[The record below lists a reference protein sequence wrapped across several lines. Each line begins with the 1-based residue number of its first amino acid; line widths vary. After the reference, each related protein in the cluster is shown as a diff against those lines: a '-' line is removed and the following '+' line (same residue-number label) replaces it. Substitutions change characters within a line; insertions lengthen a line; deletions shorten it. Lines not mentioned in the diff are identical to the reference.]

1 MHEFE
6 LIKKYFS
13 KLTNKSKSSL
23 KLNDD
28 VFFDKKKKLVVSV
41 DTYIEGKHFI
51 NFKNPELTIKKVIRS
66 SISDLICK
74 GVKPKYYFISASGNN
89 KVFTKNNLSKISKSL
104 KEEQRKYNIKL
115 GGGDTVYSNKLSF
128 TVTSLGFSNKIIY
141 RNRSKIHDDI
151 YVTGNLGDS
160 FLGLLILKKNIKINK
175 KLSSYFV
182 NQYYK
187 PEIKYSLTDFFIKF
201 ATSSIDLSDGLIA
214 DLEKLTNNQNNSYQ
228 IYFDKIPLSNNLKSI
243 IKSKNLKKKNLISKG
258 DDYQVLFTASRRY
271 RSFIKKIS
279 SLKKLKIT
287 RIGKILHSKHK
298 SSIIDRKG
306 RQIEISNKGYL
317 HTFD

>member
-6 LIKKYFS
+6 LIKKYFAQ
-13 KLTNKSKSSL
+13 LTNKSKSSL
-23 KLNDD
+23 MLNDD

-41 DTYIEGKHFI
+41 DTYIEGKHFL
-51 NFKNPELTIKKVIRS
+51 NFKKPELTIKKVITS

-104 KEEQRKYNIKL
+104 NEEQKKYNIKL

-128 TVTSLGFSNKIIY
+128 TVTSVGFSNKIIY
-141 RNRSKIHDDI
+141 RNRSKINDDI

-160 FLGLLILKKNIKINK
+160 FLGLLVLKKNIKIKK

-243 IKSKNLKKKNLISKG
+243 IKSKNLIKKNLISKG
-258 DDYQVLFTASRRY
+258 DDYQVLFTSSRRY

>member
-41 DTYIEGKHFI
+41 DTYIEGKHFL

-89 KVFTKNNLSKISKSL
+89 KVFTKNNLSKISRSL
-104 KEEQRKYNIKL
+104 NEEQKKYNIKL

-128 TVTSLGFSNKIIY
+128 TVTSVGFSNKIIH

-160 FLGLLILKKNIKINK
+160 FLGLLVLKKNIKINK

-201 ATSSIDLSDGLIA
+201 ATSSIDLSDGLII
-214 DLEKLTNNQNNSYQ
+214 DLEKLTNNQNSSYQ

-243 IKSKNLKKKNLISKG
+243 IKSKNLIKKNLISKG
-258 DDYQVLFTASRRY
+258 DDYQVLFTVNRRY

-306 RQIEISNKGYL
+306 HQIEISNKGYL

>member
-6 LIKKYFS
+6 LINKYFS
-13 KLTNKSKSSL
+13 KLTNKSKGSL
-23 KLNDD
+23 NLNDD
-28 VFFDKKKKLVVSV
+28 VFFDKKKNLVVSV

-74 GVKPKYYFISASGNN
+74 GVKPKYYFVSASGNN
-89 KVFTKNNLSKISKSL
+89 KDFTKGNLAKISKSL
-104 KEEQRKYNIKL
+104 KEEQKRYNIIL

-128 TVTSLGFSNKIIY
+128 TVTSIGFSKKIIF
-141 RNRSKIHDDI
+141 RNRSKINDDI
-151 YVTGNLGDS
+151 YVTGDLGDS
-160 FLGLLILKKNIKINK
+160 FLGLLVLKKKIKINK
-175 KLSSYFV
+175 KLSNYFV

-187 PEIKYSLTDFFIKF
+187 PEIKYSLTDYLIKF
-201 ATSSIDLSDGLIA
+201 ATSSIDLSDGLVA

-228 IYFDKIPLSNNLKSI
+228 IYFDKIPISSNLKLVI
-243 IKSKNLKKKNLISKG
+243 NLKNLLKKKLISRG

-287 RIGKILHSKHK
+287 LIGKILHSKHK
-298 SSIIDRKG
+298 SSIIDGKG
-306 RQIEISNKGYL
+306 HQIEISNKGYL

>member
-89 KVFTKNNLSKISKSL
+89 KVFTKNNLLKISKSL

-128 TVTSLGFSNKIIY
+128 TVTSVGFSNKIIY

>member
-89 KVFTKNNLSKISKSL
+89 KVFTKNNLLKISKSL

-128 TVTSLGFSNKIIY
+128 TVTSVGFSNKIIY
-141 RNRSKIHDDI
+141 RNRSIIHDDI

-160 FLGLLILKKNIKINK
+160 FLGLLVLKKNIKINK

-258 DDYQVLFTASRRY
+258 DDYQVLFTASHRY

-306 RQIEISNKGYL
+306 HEIEISKKGYI

>member
-128 TVTSLGFSNKIIY
+128 TVTSVGFSNKIIY

-160 FLGLLILKKNIKINK
+160 FLGLLVLKKNIKINK

-306 RQIEISNKGYL
+306 RQIEISNKGYI

>member
-128 TVTSLGFSNKIIY
+128 TVTSVGFSNKIIY

>member
-128 TVTSLGFSNKIIY
+128 TVTSVGFSNKIIY

-160 FLGLLILKKNIKINK
+160 FLGLLVLKKNIKINK

-228 IYFDKIPLSNNLKSI
+228 IYFDKIPLSSNLKLVI
-243 IKSKNLKKKNLISKG
+243 NSKNLIKKNLISKG
-258 DDYQVLFTASRRY
+258 DDYQVLFTANSRD

>member
-89 KVFTKNNLSKISKSL
+89 KVFTKNNLLKISKSL

-128 TVTSLGFSNKIIY
+128 TVTSVGFSNKIIY

-187 PEIKYSLTDFFIKF
+187 PEIKYSLTDYLIKF
-201 ATSSIDLSDGLIA
+201 ATSSIDLSDGLVA

-228 IYFDKIPLSNNLKSI
+228 IYFDKIPISSNLKLVI
-243 IKSKNLKKKNLISKG
+243 NLKNLLKKKLISRG

-287 RIGKILHSKHK
+287 LIGKILHSKHK
-298 SSIIDRKG
+298 SSIIDGKG
-306 RQIEISNKGYL
+306 HQIEITNKGYF

>member
-28 VFFDKKKKLVVSV
+28 VFFDKKKKLVISV
-41 DTYIEGKHFI
+41 DTYIEGKHFL
-51 NFKNPELTIKKVIRS
+51 NFKKPELTVKKVIRS

-89 KVFTKNNLSKISKSL
+89 KVFTKNNLSKISRSL
-104 KEEQRKYNIKL
+104 NEEQKKYNIKL

-128 TVTSLGFSNKIIY
+128 SVTSVGFSNKIIH

-160 FLGLLILKKNIKINK
+160 FLGLLVLKKNIKINK

-201 ATSSIDLSDGLIA
+201 ATSSIDLSDGLII
-214 DLEKLTNNQNNSYQ
+214 DLEKLTNNQNSSYQ
-228 IYFDKIPLSNNLKSI
+228 IYFDKIPLSNNLKST
-243 IKSKNLKKKNLISKG
+243 IKSKNLIKKNLISKG
-258 DDYQVLFTASRRY
+258 DDYQVLFTANSRD

-287 RIGKILHSKHK
+287 RIGKILHCKHK

>member
-104 KEEQRKYNIKL
+104 NEEQKKYNIKL

-128 TVTSLGFSNKIIY
+128 TVTSVGFSNKIIY

-160 FLGLLILKKNIKINK
+160 FLGLLVLKKNIKINK